1 MKNITTPLFLTAAIT
16 IVLLSLITF
25 GTSCGVY
32 RFSDASIPDS
42 IKTVKINFIE
52 NKAPYINP
60 QLSPKLTD
68 KFRQKVMSQT
78 RLTQTNNDNA
88 DWEIS
93 GTITQYNFTTSAIAG
108 QQSANNRLT
117 VGLQIV
123 LYDRKNDETRRID
136 VSRSWE
142 FGGTMTIQAAEAS
155 VGDDMVRTLADEIF
169 NKVFSN
175 W

>member
-1 MKNITTPLFLTAAIT
+1 MNKSLNTVF
-16 IVLLSLITF
+16 IVLSMAGLLLFANLGS
-25 GTSCGVY
+25 GCGVY
-32 RFSDASIPDS
+32 RFSDVSIPDS

-68 KFRQKVMSQT
+68 KFRQKVMAQT

-93 GTITQYNFTTSAIAG
+93 GTITQYSFITSAIAG
-108 QQSANNRLT
+108 QQTANNRLS
-117 VGLQIV
+117 VSVQV
-123 LYDRKNDETRRID
+123 SLYDRKTEETRRVE

-142 FGGTMTIQAAEAS
+142 FKGTMTVQDAES
-155 VGDDMVRTLADEIF
+155 SLGDELVRTLSDEIF

>member
-1 MKNITTPLFLTAAIT
+1 MKKNLISLFSS
-16 IVLLSLITF
+16 LLIAGIILLATLGS
-25 GTSCGVY
+25 SCGIY

-42 IKTVKINFIE
+42 IKTVKINFFE

-68 KFRQKVMSQT
+68 KFRQKVMAQT

-93 GTITQYNFTTSAIAG
+93 GTITQYSFITSAIAG
-108 QQSANNRLT
+108 QQSANNRLS
-117 VGLQIV
+117 VSIQV
-123 LYDRKNDETRRID
+123 SLYDRKTEETRRVD
-136 VSRSWE
+136 VTRSWE
-142 FGGTMTIQAAEAS
+142 FKGTMSVQEAES
-155 VGDDMVRTLADEIF
+155 SLGDELVRTLSDEIF

>member
-1 MKNITTPLFLTAAIT
+1 MNKYLNSLFASLVIAGI
-16 IVLLSLITF
+16 ILLATLGS
-25 GTSCGVY
+25 SCGVY

-42 IKTVKINFIE
+42 IKTVKINFFE

-68 KFRQKVMSQT
+68 KFRQKVLAQT

-93 GTITQYNFTTSAIAG
+93 ATITQYSFITSAIAG
-108 QQSANNRLT
+108 RQTATNRLS
-117 VGLQIV
+117 VGVQV
-123 LYDRKNDETRRID
+123 TLYDRKTEETRKVD
-136 VSRSWE
+136 VTRSWE
-142 FGGTMTIQAAEAS
+142 FQGTQTIQEAES
-155 VGDDMVRTLADEIF
+155 NLGDELVRTLSDEIF

>member
-1 MKNITTPLFLTAAIT
+1 MNKSLNTVF
-16 IVLLSLITF
+16 IVLSMAGLLLFANLGS
-25 GTSCGVY
+25 GCGVY

-68 KFRQKVMSQT
+68 KFRQKVMAQT

-93 GTITQYNFTTSAIAG
+93 GTITQYSFITSAIAG
-108 QQSANNRLT
+108 QQTANNRLS
-117 VGLQIV
+117 VSVQV
-123 LYDRKNDETRRID
+123 SLYDRKTEETRRVE

-142 FGGTMTIQAAEAS
+142 FKGTMTVQDAES
-155 VGDDMVRTLADEIF
+155 SLGDELVRTLSDEIF

>member
-1 MKNITTPLFLTAAIT
+1 MSKYLNTFFIPLFIAGLFLFAN
-16 IVLLSLITF
+16 L
-25 GTSCGVY
+25 GGGCGVY

-42 IKTVKINFIE
+42 IKTVKINFID

-68 KFRQKVMSQT
+68 KFRQKVMAQT

-93 GTITQYNFTTSAIAG
+93 GTITQYSFITSAIAG
-108 QQSANNRLT
+108 QQTANNRLS
-117 VGLQIV
+117 VSVQIS
-123 LYDRKNDETRRID
+123 LYDRKSDETRRVD

-142 FGGTMTIQAAEAS
+142 FKGTMTVQDAES
-155 VGDDMVRTLADEIF
+155 SLGDELVRTLSDEIF

>member
-1 MKNITTPLFLTAAIT
+1 MNKYLHQLIAIFGLASTLILTMGG
-16 IVLLSLITF
+16 S
-25 GTSCGVY
+25 SCGIY
-32 RFSDASIPDS
+32 RFNDASIPDS

-68 KFRQKVMSQT
+68 KFRQKVLAQT

-93 GTITQYNFTTSAIAG
+93 GTITQYSFITSAIAG
-108 QQSANNRLT
+108 QQSANNRLS
-117 VGLQIV
+117 VSVQIT
-123 LYDRKNDETRRID
+123 LYDRKTDETRRVD

-142 FGGTMTIQAAEAS
+142 FKGTMTVQSAEAS
-155 VGDDMVRTLADEIF
+155 LGDELVRTLSDEIF

>member
-1 MKNITTPLFLTAAIT
+1 MNKHLNTFLVTLLTAGI
-16 IVLLSLITF
+16 LLFANL
-25 GTSCGVY
+25 GGGCGVY
-32 RFSDASIPDS
+32 RFNDASIPDS

-60 QLSPKLTD
+60 QLSPRLTD
-68 KFRQKVMSQT
+68 KFRQKVMAQT

-93 GTITQYNFTTSAIAG
+93 GTITQYSFITSAIAG
-108 QQSANNRLT
+108 QQTANNRLS
-117 VGLQIV
+117 VSVQIT
-123 LYDRKNDETRRID
+123 LYDRKTEETRRVD

-142 FGGTMTIQAAEAS
+142 FKGTMTVQDAES
-155 VGDDMVRTLADEIF
+155 SLGDELVRTLSDEIF

>member
-1 MKNITTPLFLTAAIT
+1 MNKSLNTFF
-16 IVLLSLITF
+16 IVLSLA
-25 GTSCGVY
+25 GLLLLANLGSGCGVY

-42 IKTVKINFIE
+42 IKTVKITFIE

-68 KFRQKVMSQT
+68 KFRQKVMAQT

-93 GTITQYNFTTSAIAG
+93 GTITQYSFITSAIAG
-108 QQSANNRLT
+108 QQTSNNRLSVSVQVT
-117 VGLQIV
+117 
-123 LYDRKNDETRRID
+123 LYDRKTDETRRVE

-142 FGGTMTIQAAEAS
+142 FKGTMTVQDAES
-155 VGDDMVRTLADEIF
+155 SLGDELVRTLSDEIF